1 MQPVPMPVAVITGAA
16 GDIGSAT
23 ARVFHDAGYALALLD
38 RTAPVMA
45 DHLGIGL
52 DLTDPAAVPAAMAQ
66 VAGRFGRIDALI
78 NIAGINHRSSI
89 AEMALADWNRML
101 DVNVGAMFL
110 TAKHAV
116 PLLARSDRGAIV
128 NMASISGHVASPDYP
143 AYVTTKAAVE
153 SFTFALAGEVAGHGI
168 RVNAVAPGWV
178 AAGFTRAALETAT
191 DPEALLAAARRA
203 HVLGRMA
210 EPAEIASAIL
220 WLASPK
226 ASFVTGET
234 LFVDGGL
241 MRVH

>member
-1 MQPVPMPVAVITGAA
+1 
-16 GDIGSAT
+16 
-23 ARVFHDAGYALALLD
+23 
-38 RTAPVMA
+38 
-45 DHLGIGL
+45 
-52 DLTDPAAVPAAMAQ
+52 
-66 VAGRFGRIDALI
+66 
-78 NIAGINHRSSI
+78 
-89 AEMALADWNRML
+89 ML

-110 TAKHAV
+110 TAKHA
-116 PLLARSDRGAIV
+116 LLARSDRVAIV

-143 AYVTTKAAVE
+143 AFVTTKAAVE
-153 SFTFALAGEVAGHGI
+153 SFTFALAGEVAGRGI

-191 DPEALLAAARRA
+191 DSEALLPAARRA
-203 HVLGRMA
+203 HVPGRMA
-210 EPAEIASAIL
+210 EPAEIAKAIL

>member
-1 MQPVPMPVAVITGAA
+1 MALVALITGAA
-16 GDIGSAT
+16 GGIGSAT
-23 ARVFHDAGYALALLD
+23 ALAFAEAGYVMALLD
-38 RTAPVMA
+38 RAPPA
-45 DHLGIGL
+45 LPPQSEHLALGL
-52 DLTDPAAVPAAMAQ
+52 DLADPGAVAAAFEHVS
-66 VAGRFGRIDALI
+66 GRFGQLDALI
-78 NIAGINHRSSI
+78 NIAGINHKSSI
-89 AEMALADWNRML
+89 AMLQLADWNRML

-116 PLLARSDRGAIV
+116 PLLAKSGSGAIV
-128 NMASISGHVASPDYP
+128 NMASISGHVASADYP
-143 AYVTTKAAVE
+143 AYVATKAAVE
-153 SFTFALAGEVAGHGI
+153 SFTCALAGEVAGRGI

-178 AAGFTRAALETAT
+178 AAGFTRAALDAAG
-191 DPEALLAAARRA
+191 DPEPLLAAARKA

-210 EPAEIASAIL
+210 VPAEIAKAIL